1 MAESYDALARHF
13 DAWQQAFGGSYDD
26 LILPRVL
33 AALSRHAPPVRRV
46 ADLGFGTGDL
56 VVALARTG
64 YTVVGVDRSPEMLA
78 IARAKVLAASLSP
91 APVLEQQDLRV
102 LRLEPAVD
110 AAVCVYTVMN
120 QLTGDDDLARALGA
134 IHDALVPG
142 GLFLF
147 ELNLPAAYARYWSR
161 TETVSLEDVVVT
173 REHHRIAGTPCLE
186 AHVTIRQADGTVTH
200 DHIRQR
206 PYLDGEVE
214 AALRAAGFAIAGV
227 ERYDPFSGGGPPTKA
242 LWSVARS

>member
-33 AALSRHAPPVRRV
+33 AALARHAPPVRLV

-56 VVALARTG
+56 VVALARAG
-64 YTVVGVDRSPEMLA
+64 YAVVGVDRSPAMLA
-78 IARAKVLAASLSP
+78 IARAKVAAASPSP
-91 APVLEQQDLRV
+91 APVLEQQDLRT
-102 LRLEPAVD
+102 LRLEEAVD

-120 QLTGDDDLARALGA
+120 QLTGDDDLPRALA
-134 IHDALVPG
+134 AVHAALVPG

-147 ELNLPAAYARYWSR
+147 EVNLPEAYARYWSGP
-161 TETVSLEDVVVT
+161 ETVTLQDAVVT
-173 REHHRIAGTPCLE
+173 REHRRIAGTPCLE
-186 AHVTIRQADGTVTH
+186 AHVTIRQVDGAVTH

-214 AALRAAGFAIAGV
+214 AALHTAGFAITGV
-227 ERYDPFSGGGPPTKA
+227 ERYDPFSDGGTPTKA
-242 LWSVARS
+242 LWSVVRS

>member
-1 MAESYDALARHF
+1 VADSYDALARHF
-13 DAWQQAFGGSYDD
+13 DAWQQAFGGPYDD

-33 AALSRHAPPVRRV
+33 AALARHAPRVRRV

-56 VVALARTG
+56 VLALARAG
-64 YTVVGVDRSPEMLA
+64 YEVVGVDRSPAMLA
-78 IARAKVLAASLSP
+78 IAHAKVIAASLSP
-91 APVLEQQDLRV
+91 TPVLEQQDLRT
-102 LRLEPAVD
+102 LRLEQAVD

-120 QLTGDDDLARALGA
+120 QLTGDDDLPHALA
-134 IHDALVPG
+134 AVHAALVPG

-147 ELNLPAAYARYWSR
+147 ELNLSEAYARYWSG
-161 TETVSLEDVVVT
+161 TETVTLQDAVVT
-173 REHHRIAGTPCLE
+173 REHRRIAGTPCIE
-186 AHVTIRQADGTVTH
+186 AHVTIRQADGAVTH

-214 AALRAAGFAIAGV
+214 AALHTAGFAIAGV